1 MLGEGTQLA
10 QGRYR
15 LVRSL
20 GSGSLGE
27 VYLAD
32 DLHMRRRVA
41 IKIITAE
48 ATTCL
53 DATAASQARR
63 YIERELRAIARLD
76 HPHILDLYDYGEELW
91 QRLLLL
97 YMVMPYRPEGS
108 LAGWLRLRSQ
118 FGPLSPQEVSDLIS
132 QAADALQHAH
142 DQQIIHRNVKP
153 SNLLIQLHPRQ
164 PRRLHLLLSDFS
176 IARIAEASLTTGQII
191 RGTPTY
197 MAPEQWE
204 GQPTCATDQ
213 YALAIM
219 AYEMLTGQPPFRG
232 GPGPLMYQHLQK
244 MPPPPSSQNPALP
257 PAIDRV
263 LLQALAKRPEER
275 FGSVAAFASA
285 LAEAVTGRGWP
296 PEAELAADE
305 AARSEESG
313 LIEVRLAISQ
323 SEARHG
329 TCRRL
334 NVAGEEVEIE
344 IAPGV
349 VDGQMLRVTGWQRQG
364 ADSGTP
370 TEESWPDLLL
380 KLDVVP
386 DELLAGP
393 AENNGGGPA
402 MPVTAA
408 AHALASSAPA
418 DVPQLPFPP
427 PSPLFQSE
435 PWARWPARGEPG
447 EGAALS
453 GTIPRMASLTRT
465 PVYSTTG
472 DTSAMRPFSPVRGS
486 MATGESRMTL
496 EEPLTRPASTG
507 PMLLSSSDGQGMTE
521 LRQLAR
527 PARRSTAQIVTVLLV
542 LFLLFASS
550 GLLAYFLVTSQ
561 PATLRGESQRGK
573 PWESATT
580 VRATQIASEESQTE
594 ARARTTP
601 TPARSPQEA
610 TATAQAQQEAI
621 TATVQTQHHAQAQ
634 ATADAQALA
643 QAQLAATA
651 TAQATQPLLVTDK
664 TNLQAHPG
672 ANSSDCVYVL
682 PAIDSSGYPGWS
694 CSLTLSSRGPAQQNL
709 SWSTSIAGPGGNSSL
724 WPVPANESGRSDIY
738 LLPASGQIH
747 PQGVQQV
754 RIIVRDFSQGT
765 GCPSSYLLRFNGP
778 ANYVD
783 VLWAC
788 S

>member
-1 MLGEGTQLA
+1 MLREGTQLA

-48 ATTCL
+48 ATTCVEGS
-53 DATAASQARR
+53 AASQARR
-63 YIERELRAIARLD
+63 YIERELKAIARLD
-76 HPHILDLYDYGEELW
+76 HPHILDLYDYGEESW

-118 FGPLSPQEVSDLIS
+118 FGPLSPQEVCDLIS

-142 DQQIIHRNVKP
+142 DHQIIHRNVKP

-191 RGTPTY
+191 RGTPIY

-219 AYEMLTGQPPFRG
+219 AYEMLVGQPPFQG
-232 GPGPLMYQHLQK
+232 GPGPLMFQHLQK
-244 MPPPPSSQNPALP
+244 APPPPSSQNSALS

-275 FGSVAAFASA
+275 FGSVAAFAKA
-285 LAEAVTGRGWP
+285 LEQAVTGNALLSDSEQAEHESGWP
-296 PEAELAADE
+296 GED
-305 AARSEESG
+305 G
-313 LIEVRLAISQ
+313 LIEVRLAISR

-329 TCRRL
+329 TRRRL
-334 NVAGEEVEIE
+334 NVAGEEVEVE
-344 IAPGV
+344 IGPGV
-349 VDGQMLRVTGWQRQG
+349 VDGQTLRVTGWRRHG
-364 ADSGTP
+364 ADWSMSA
-370 TEESWPDLLL
+370 EEALPDLLL

-386 DELLAGP
+386 DELLASAVEGSGSG
-393 AENNGGGPA
+393 AAA
-402 MPVTAA
+402 MPVTVAA
-408 AHALASSAPA
+408 STPLSSGAFE
-418 DVPQLPFPP
+418 VPQLPFPP
-427 PSPLFQSE
+427 PSPLLQGE
-435 PWARWPARGEPG
+435 PWVEWPGRSELGQG
-447 EGAALS
+447 TALS
-453 GTIPRMASLTRT
+453 GTFPAMTAPAPT
-465 PVYSTTG
+465 PAFGATQPHPLSG
-472 DTSAMRPFSPVRGS
+472 RSG
-486 MATGESRMTL
+486 ATGECRATFEAL
-496 EEPLTRPASTG
+496 PTPAASSPMAMPPPRSQST
-507 PMLLSSSDGQGMTE
+507 TE
-521 LRQLAR
+521 LRRLAR
-527 PARRSTAQIVTVLLV
+527 PPRRSAAQIVTVLLV
-542 LFLLFASS
+542 LVLLFASS
-550 GLLAYFLVTSQ
+550 GLLAYFLITSQ
-561 PATLRGESQRGK
+561 PAVLQGGSQNESPAQRM
-573 PWESATT
+573 ATA
-580 VRATQIASEESQTE
+580 RAAQGPGEESRTE
-594 ARARTTP
+594 TRVSAAP
-601 TPARSPQEA
+601 TSALQDA
-610 TATAQAQQEAI
+610 TATAHAQQEV
-621 TATVQTQHHAQAQ
+621 TATVQAQQRAQVQATAAAQAQ
-634 ATADAQALA
+634 A

-651 TAQATQPLLVTDK
+651 TAQAAQPLLLADK
-664 TNLQAHPG
+664 TSLQAHPG
-672 ANSSDCVYVL
+672 ASSSDCVYTL
-682 PAIDSSGYPGWS
+682 PAVDNSGYPGWS
-694 CSLTLSSRGPAQQNL
+694 CSLTLSSRGAAQQNL
-709 SWSTSIAGPGGNSSL
+709 PWSTSIAGPGGNSNL
-724 WPVPANESGRSDIY
+724 WPVPAGEGGRSDIY

-754 RIIVRDFSQGT
+754 RVIVRDFSQGT
-765 GCPSSYLLRFNGP
+765 GCPSSYLLRFSGP

-783 VLWAC
+783 VLWDC

>member
-1 MLGEGTQLA
+1 MLREGTQLA

-53 DATAASQARR
+53 EATAASQARR

-118 FGPLSPQEVSDLIS
+118 LGPLSPQEVSDLIS

-176 IARIAEASLTTGQII
+176 IARIAEANLTTGQII

-244 MPPPPSSQNPALP
+244 MPPPPSSQNPALS

-275 FGSVAAFASA
+275 FSSVAAFASA
-285 LAEAVTGRGWP
+285 LEEAISGEARP
-296 PEAELAADE
+296 PEAEIAAEE
-305 AARSEESG
+305 AGRPEESG

-329 TCRRL
+329 TYRRL
-334 NVAGEEVEIE
+334 NLAGEEVEIE

-349 VDGQMLRVTGWQRQG
+349 VDGQTLRIAGWQRQG
-364 ADSGTP
+364 ADSGAS

-386 DELLAGP
+386 DELLAHA
-393 AENNGGGPA
+393 AENNGGSPA
-402 MPVTAA
+402 LPVTAVA
-408 AHALASSAPA
+408 CTFPSSEAA

-427 PSPLFQSE
+427 PSRLFQSA
-435 PWARWPARGEPG
+435 PWPSWPASSEPG
-447 EGAALS
+447 EGRALS
-453 GTIPRMASLTRT
+453 GTFPSMASLSRT
-465 PVYSTTG
+465 PAYSTASVTG
-472 DTSAMRPFSPVRGS
+472 ALRPDYPSRG
-486 MATGESRMTL
+486 ATGAYRVSAGETL
-496 EEPLTRPASTG
+496 ATPLRTG
-507 PMLLSSSDGQGMTE
+507 PLPSAGGQRPTE

-527 PARRSTAQIVTVLLV
+527 PPRRSPSQIITVLLV

-561 PATLRGESQRGK
+561 PAALRGESQRGR
-573 PWESATT
+573 PWESAAT
-580 VRATQIASEESQTE
+580 VKAAQAANEESRTE
-594 ARARTTP
+594 ARVSLTP
-601 TPARSPQEA
+601 TPARAQQEA
-610 TATAQAQQEAI
+610 TATAHAQQEAI
-621 TATVQTQHHAQAQ
+621 TATAQTQQRAQAQ
-634 ATADAQALA
+634 ATAAAQALA
-643 QAQLAATA
+643 RAQLAATA
-651 TAQATQPLLVTDK
+651 TAQAAQPLLTADK

-672 ANSSDCVYVL
+672 ASSSDCAYML

-694 CSLTLSSRGPAQQNL
+694 CSLTLSNRGPAQQPL
-709 SWSTSIAGPGGNSSL
+709 TWSTSIAGPGGNSSL
-724 WPVPANESGRSDIY
+724 WPIPANESGRSDIY
-738 LLPASGQIH
+738 LLPASGQIR
-747 PQGVQQV
+747 PQGAQQV

-765 GCPSSYLLRFNGP
+765 GCPSSYLLRFSGP
-778 ANYVD
+778 ANHID
-783 VLWAC
+783 VLWSC